1 MDIIEAEK
9 YPKFRDY
16 DWRLRFAAH
25 FKHGGSCTLLIQNTN
40 LGPHSWKGSDDAY
53 ILKRYGLGSLQIM
66 PYLQPYMNAGK
77 YVSADE
83 IAKKLSGLAKKC
95 LLGTVIDRNTRQMVL
110 GQESQLLYEVIRNFR
125 DDGLIKVEQ
134 IFTSDGKP
142 SISDVIISHKDNW
155 DEARVFEI
163 TKCESPSP
171 KLLSDSWWRSLFHPL
186 NKIMTW

>member
-1 MDIIEAEK
+1 
-9 YPKFRDY
+9 
-16 DWRLRFAAH
+16 
-25 FKHGGSCTLLIQNTN
+25 
-40 LGPHSWKGSDDAY
+40 
-53 ILKRYGLGSLQIM
+53 
-66 PYLQPYMNAGK
+66 MNAGK

-95 LLGTVIDRNTRQMVL
+95 LLGTVIDRNTRQVVL

-125 DDGLIKVEQ
+125 DDGLIRVEQ
-134 IFTSDGKP
+134 IFTSDGRP

-155 DEARVFEI
+155 DEARVFEV
-163 TKCESPSP
+163 TKCETPSEHWYSS

>member
-1 MDIIEAEK
+1 MDIIEADK
-9 YPKFRDY
+9 YPKFKDY
-16 DWRLRFAAH
+16 DFTAH
-25 FKHGGSCTLLIQNTN
+25 LKHGGSCTLLIQNTS

-83 IAKKLSGLAKKC
+83 IAKKLSGFAKKC
-95 LLGTVIDRNTRQMVL
+95 LFGTVIDRNTRQLVL
-110 GQESQLLYEVIRNFR
+110 GQESQLLYEVIKNFR

-134 IFTSDGKP
+134 IFTSDGRP

-155 DEARVFEI
+155 DEARVFEV
-163 TKCESPSP
+163 TKCETPSS

-186 NKIMTW
+186 NKMTW